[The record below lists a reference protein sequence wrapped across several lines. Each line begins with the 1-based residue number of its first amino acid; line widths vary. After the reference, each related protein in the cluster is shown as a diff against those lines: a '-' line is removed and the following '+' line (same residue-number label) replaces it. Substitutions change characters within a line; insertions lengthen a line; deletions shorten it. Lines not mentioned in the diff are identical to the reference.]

1 MHSLNISQLIEKN
14 SLTRL
19 TWNYD
24 NKIINKIKEKF
35 TENQQQLFVA
45 NAYCSLKHDTK
56 SEFIIDLE
64 NIWRWLGFQR
74 KEHAKTVLVKNFV
87 VDIDYIT
94 KGFGKKEELEE
105 KESTETDDK
114 IGTYN
119 KDKIFLTIYA
129 FKKFSLRAG
138 PKKGDEIFD
147 YYIKIEE
154 LLQEAVHRESN
165 ELKLQLCTG
174 KSDREKVFEEYK
186 NIPPKKIIKKDHDK
200 YVIFLITI
208 SGSETLG
215 KYMVEKVISL
225 SEQKRIFHRAKIDYN
240 IPYSISCCN
249 VEMMDIIESAIL
261 MKLYKYRTKQDSE
274 IFVTSNINVFTNIF
288 DECLR
293 FYEDVDVAIYPTQS
307 LDDD

>member
-94 KGFGKKEELEE
+94 KSFKTEELVE

-186 NIPPKKIIKKDHDK
+186 NIPPPKKIIKKDHDK

-225 SEQKRIFHRAKIDYN
+225 SEQKRIFHRAKIDFK

-261 MKLYKYRTKQDSE
+261 MKLYKYRTKHDSD

>member
-186 NIPPKKIIKKDHDK
+186 NIPPKKLLKK
-200 YVIFLITI
+200 ITI
-208 SGSETLG
+208 N
-215 KYMVEKVISL
+215 M
-225 SEQKRIFHRAKIDYN
+225 
-240 IPYSISCCN
+240 
-249 VEMMDIIESAIL
+249 
-261 MKLYKYRTKQDSE
+261 LY
-274 IFVTSNINVFTNIF
+274 F
-288 DECLR
+288 L
-293 FYEDVDVAIYPTQS
+293 
-307 LDDD
+307 

>member
-94 KGFGKKEELEE
+94 KSFKKEET
-105 KESTETDDK
+105 ESTEAPTESDDK

-138 PKKGDEIFD
+138 PKKGDEIYD

-154 LLQEAVHRESN
+154 LLQEAVHAESN

-174 KSDREKVFEEYK
+174 KSDREKIFEEYK
-186 NIPPKKIIKKDHDK
+186 NVPPKKIIKKDNDK
-200 YVIFLITI
+200 YVIFLISI
-208 SGSETLG
+208 SGSETIG

-225 SEQKRIFHRAKIDYN
+225 SEQKRIFHRAKLDFK
-240 IPYSISCCN
+240 IPYYISCSN

-261 MKLYKYRTKQDSE
+261 MKLYKYRTKHDSD